1 MVHTPEQ
8 SERRRETRTACDDI
22 IRFKRPGRIEDRHA
36 WLLDRSATGLGF
48 LIEPISTLRV
58 GDVLNLRIRERDGD
72 QWYDRDE
79 AVRVMRLRPT
89 PNLELTMVG
98 ARIE

>member
-1 MVHTPEQ
+1 MLKTAESV
-8 SERRRETRTACDDI
+8 ERRRETRTSCDDI
-22 IRFKRPGRIEDRHA
+22 IRFKRPGRVEDRHA

-58 GDVLNLRIRERDGD
+58 GDVLNLRIRAREGD

-79 AVRVMRLRPT
+79 AVRVVRLRPT

-98 ARIE
+98 AHIE

>member
-1 MVHTPEQ
+1 MLQTIETI
-8 SERRRETRTACDDI
+8 ERRRETRTVCDDI
-22 IRFKRPGRIEDRHA
+22 IRFKRPGRVEDRHA
-36 WLLDRSATGLGF
+36 WLLDRSTTGLGF

-72 QWYDRDE
+72 QWYERDE

>member
-1 MVHTPEQ
+1 MT
-8 SERRRETRTACDDI
+8 STLDTIDRRRETRSTCDDI
-22 IRFKRPGRIEDRHA
+22 IRFKRPGRVEDRHA
-36 WLLDRSATGLGF
+36 WLLDRSDTGLGF

-58 GDVLNLRIRERDGD
+58 GDVLNLRIRHREGD
-72 QWYDRDE
+72 RWYDRDE

-98 ARIE
+98 AKIE